1 MSEAMNIYETFNNLR
16 YHHENE
22 VVEFKKAENNFDFD
36 DLGKYFSALSNE
48 ANLRDKGFAWL
59 VFGVHDKT
67 RGILGTTYKNSMKS
81 LQKLKHDLAQHT
93 TDRNT
98 FRDIY
103 ELEVEGKR
111 VLMFQIPAAPR
122 GIPMAWQGHFYARRG
137 ESLVALDMSK
147 YEEIRRQTSD
157 FDWSRLIV
165 EGATIAD
172 LDEKAIKEAREGYK
186 EHYPNQKKEVDTW
199 SDEVFLNKAKL
210 TIDGR
215 ITNTAILLLGKPES
229 LHYINHIGEIVW
241 RLAGKDNVGQVFTI
255 PFLLTTT
262 EVMHKIRNY
271 PFKIFPNNSFLP
283 GEGMKYDNEV
293 ILEALHN
300 CIAHQN
306 YAENARIIVIER
318 ENELEFRNSGGFY
331 DGTYEDYI
339 TGERIPKKYRNPFLA
354 QAMANIKMI
363 DTEGFGIHKMFVSQK
378 DRFLPM
384 PDYDKSDSDTV
395 VLTLPGTVIDENY
408 SLLLLENSDI
418 DLTTTVLLD
427 KVQKGKPITDDAIK
441 LLRKKGLIEGRKPHL
456 YVSRQVAKV
465 TNKQI
470 EYTLKKGFNDAEC
483 QEWILK
489 ALKDHKVL
497 SRKQINELLWNKLS
511 MDFTEEQKMAKIKN
525 LLYKMH
531 KNDEIWLDE
540 DRMWH
545 RKES

>member
-1 MSEAMNIYETFNNLR
+1 MNIYETFNNLR
-16 YHHENE
+16 YHYEDE

-48 ANLRDKGFAWL
+48 ANLRDKDFGWL
-59 VFGVHDKT
+59 VFGVQDKT
-67 RGILGTTYKNSMKS
+67 REILGTTYKNGMKS
-81 LQKLKHDLAQHT
+81 LQKLKYDLSQHT

-98 FRDIY
+98 FRDIF
-103 ELEVEGKR
+103 ELKVEGKR

-157 FDWSRLIV
+157 FDWSKQIV
-165 EGATIAD
+165 DGATIAD
-172 LDEKAIKEAREGYK
+172 LDEKAIKEARGGYK
-186 EHYPNQKKEVDTW
+186 EHYPNQKKEVDAW

-378 DRFLPM
+378 DRYLPM
-384 PDYDKSDSDTV
+384 PDYDKSDNDTV

-418 DLTTTVLLD
+418 DLATTVLLD
-427 KVQKGKPITDDAIK
+427 KVQKGKAISDDTIK
-441 LLRKKGLIEGRKPHL
+441 MLRKKGLIEGRKPHL
-456 YVSRQVAKV
+456 YVSKQIAKV

-470 EYTLKKGFNDAEC
+470 EYTLRKGFNDEEC
-483 QEWILK
+483 KEWILK
-489 ALKDHKVL
+489 ALNDHKIL
-497 SRKQINELLWNKLS
+497 SRKQINELLWNKLPI
-511 MDFTEEQKMAKIKN
+511 DFTDTQRINKIGN
-525 LLYKMH
+525 LLMRMKRDGTI
-531 KNDEIWLDE
+531 KVDEK
-540 DRMWH
+540 RMWH
-545 RKES
+545 PV

>member
-1 MSEAMNIYETFNNLR
+1 MNETMNIYETFNNLR
-16 YHHENE
+16 YHHEDE

-48 ANLRDKGFAWL
+48 ANLRVKDFGWL

-67 RGILGTTYKNSMKS
+67 REILGTTYKNGMKS
-81 LQKLKHDLAQHT
+81 LQKLKYDLSQHT

-103 ELEVEGKR
+103 ELKVEGKR
-111 VLMFQIPAAPR
+111 VLLFQIPAAPR

-147 YEEIRRQTSD
+147 YEEIRRQTAD
-157 FDWSRLIV
+157 FDWSKQIV
-165 EGATIAD
+165 DGATIAD

-339 TGERIPKKYRNPFLA
+339 TGERIPIKYRNPFLA

-378 DRFLPM
+378 DRYLPM
-384 PDYDKSDSDTV
+384 PDYDKSDIDTV

-418 DLTTTVLLD
+418 DLATTVLLD
-427 KVQKGKPITDDAIK
+427 KVQKGKAISDEAIK
-441 LLRKKGLIEGRKPHL
+441 MLRKKGMIEGRKPHL
-456 YVSRQVAKV
+456 YVSKQIAKA

-483 QEWILK
+483 QEWVLK

-511 MDFTEEQKMAKIKN
+511 MDFTEEQKMAMIKN

>member
-1 MSEAMNIYETFNNLR
+1 MNIYDTFNNLR
-16 YHHENE
+16 YHHEDE

-67 RGILGTTYKNSMKS
+67 REILGTSYKNSMKS
-81 LQKLKHDLAQHT
+81 LQKLKQDMSQHT
-93 TDRNT
+93 TDNNT

-157 FDWSRLIV
+157 FDWSKQIV
-165 EGATIAD
+165 EGASIAD
-172 LDEKAIKEAREGYK
+172 LDENAIKEAREGYK

-210 TIDGR
+210 TINGKM
-215 ITNTAILLLGKPES
+215 TNAAILLLGKPES

-241 RLAGKDNVGQVFTI
+241 RLAGMDNVGQVFTI

-306 YAENARIIVIER
+306 YVENARIIVIER

-378 DRFLPM
+378 DRYLPM

-408 SLLLLENSDI
+408 SLLLLENTNI
-418 DLTTTVLLD
+418 DLTTAVLLD
-427 KVQKGKPITDDAIK
+427 KVQKGKPISENAVK
-441 LLRKKGLIEGRKPHL
+441 MLRKEKLIEGRKPHL
-456 YVSRQVAKV
+456 YVSKFIAKATDKQV
-465 TNKQI
+465 

-483 QEWILK
+483 QEWIIK
-489 ALKDHKVL
+489 ALNDHKVL
-497 SRKQINELLWNKLS
+497 SRKQINELLWNKLPI
-511 MDFTEEQKMAKIKN
+511 DFTEDQKMAKIKN

-531 KNDEIWLDE
+531 KNNTIYLDE
-540 DRMWH
+540 NRNW
-545 RKES
+545 RLRRT

>member
-1 MSEAMNIYETFNNLR
+1 MNIYKIFNNLR
-16 YHHENE
+16 YHHEDE

-48 ANLRDKGFAWL
+48 ANLRDKDFGWL

-67 RGILGTTYKNSMKS
+67 REILGTTYKNGMKS
-81 LQKLKHDLAQHT
+81 LQKLKYDLSQHT

-157 FDWSRLIV
+157 FDWSRQIID
-165 EGATIAD
+165 GATIAD

-210 TIDGR
+210 TIDGW

-241 RLAGKDNVGQVFTI
+241 RLAGMDNVGQVFTI

-378 DRFLPM
+378 DRYLPM
-384 PDYDKSDSDTV
+384 PDYDKSDNDTV

-418 DLTTTVLLD
+418 DLATTVLLD
-427 KVQKGKPITDDAIK
+427 KVQKGKTISDDAIK
-441 LLRKKGLIEGRKPHL
+441 MLRKKGLIEGRKPHL
-456 YVSRQVAKV
+456 YVSKQIAKV

-470 EYTLKKGFNDAEC
+470 EYTLKKGFNDEEC
-483 QEWILK
+483 KEWILK
-489 ALKDHKVL
+489 ALNDHKVL
-497 SRKQINELLWNKLS
+497 SRKQINELLWNKLPI
-511 MDFTEEQKMAKIKN
+511 DFTDTQRINKIGN
-525 LLYKMH
+525 LLMRMKRDGTI
-531 KNDEIWLDE
+531 KVDEK
-540 DRMWH
+540 RMWH
-545 RKES
+545 PV

>member
-1 MSEAMNIYETFNNLR
+1 MNIYETFDNLH

-67 RGILGTTYKNSMKS
+67 REILGTTYKNSLKS
-81 LQKLKHDLAQHT
+81 LQKLKYDLSQHT

-111 VLMFQIPAAPR
+111 VLMFQIPPAPR

-147 YEEIRRQTSD
+147 YEEIRRQTTD
-157 FDWSRLIV
+157 FDWSKQIV
-165 EGATIAD
+165 NGATIAD
-172 LDEKAIKEAREGYK
+172 LDEKAVKEAREGYK
-186 EHYPNQKKEVDTW
+186 EHYPNQKEEVDTW

-241 RLAGKDNVGQVFTI
+241 RLAGKDNVGPVFTI

-306 YAENARIIVIER
+306 YAENARIIVVER

-339 TGERIPKKYRNPFLA
+339 TGERIPKKYRNPFLV

-378 DRFLPM
+378 ERYLPM
-384 PDYDKSDSDTV
+384 PDYDKSDIDTV

-427 KVQKGKPITDDAIK
+427 KVQKGKSITDDAIK
-441 LLRKKGLIEGRKPHL
+441 MLRKKGLIEGRKPHL

-470 EYTLKKGFNDAEC
+470 EYTLKKGFNDVEC
-483 QEWILK
+483 KEWILK
-489 ALKDHKVL
+489 ALNDHKVL
-497 SRKQINELLWNKLS
+497 GRKQINELLWNKLPI
-511 MDFTEEQKMAKIKN
+511 DFTEEQKMAKIKN

>member
-1 MSEAMNIYETFNNLR
+1 MNEVMNIYETFDKLR
-16 YHHENE
+16 FHHEDE

-67 RGILGTTYKNSMKS
+67 REILGTSYKNSMKS
-81 LQKLKHDLAQHT
+81 LQKLKQDLSQHT
-93 TDRNT
+93 TDNNT

-137 ESLVALDMSK
+137 ESLAALDMNK
-147 YEEIRRQTSD
+147 YEEIRRQTVNE
-157 FDWSRLIV
+157 DWSKQIAD
-165 EGATIAD
+165 GATITD
-172 LDEKAIKEAREGYK
+172 LDEKAIMKAREGYK
-186 EHYPNQKKEVDTW
+186 EHYPNQKKEVDSW
-199 SDEVFLNKAKL
+199 SDEVFLNKAKI
-210 TIDGR
+210 TIDGK
-215 ITNTAILLLGKPES
+215 ITHAAILLLGKPES
-229 LHYINHIGEIVW
+229 LHFINHIGEIVW

-271 PFKIFPNNSFLP
+271 PFKIFPKNSFLP
-283 GEGMKYDNEV
+283 GEGMKYDSEV

-300 CIAHQN
+300 SIAHQN
-306 YAENARIIVIER
+306 YLENQRIIVIER
-318 ENELEFRNSGGFY
+318 ENELEFRNCGGFF

-339 TGERIPKKYRNPFLA
+339 TGERIPRKYRNQFLA

-378 DRFLPM
+378 ERWLPM
-384 PDYDKSDSDTV
+384 PDYDKSDNDNV
-395 VLTLPGTVIDENY
+395 VLTLPGNVIDENY
-408 SLLLLENSDI
+408 SLMLLENTNI
-418 DLTTTVLLD
+418 DLTTAVLLD
-427 KVQKGKPITDDAIK
+427 KVQKGKPISENAVK
-441 LLRKKGLIEGRKPHL
+441 MLRKEKLIEGRKPHL
-456 YVSRQVAKV
+456 YVSKYIAKATDKQV
-465 TNKQI
+465 

-483 QEWILK
+483 QEWIIK
-489 ALKDHKVL
+489 ALNDHKVL
-497 SRKQINELLWNKLS
+497 SRKQINELLWNKLPI
-511 MDFTEEQKMAKIKN
+511 DFTEDQKMAKIKN

-531 KNDEIWLDE
+531 KNNTIYLDE
-540 DRMWH
+540 NRNW
-545 RKES
+545 RLRRA

>member
-1 MSEAMNIYETFNNLR
+1 MNEVMNIYETFDKLR
-16 YHHENE
+16 FHHEDE

-67 RGILGTTYKNSMKS
+67 REILGTSYKNSMKS
-81 LQKLKHDLAQHT
+81 LQKLKQDLSQHT
-93 TDRNT
+93 TDNNT

-137 ESLVALDMSK
+137 ESLAALDMNK
-147 YEEIRRQTSD
+147 YEEIRRQTVNE
-157 FDWSRLIV
+157 DWSKQIAD
-165 EGATIAD
+165 GATITD
-172 LDEKAIKEAREGYK
+172 LDEKAIMKAREGYK
-186 EHYPNQKKEVDTW
+186 EHYPNQKKEVDSW
-199 SDEVFLNKAKL
+199 SDEVFLNKAKI
-210 TIDGR
+210 TIDGK
-215 ITNTAILLLGKPES
+215 ITHAAILLLGKPES
-229 LHYINHIGEIVW
+229 LHFINHIGEIVW

-271 PFKIFPNNSFLP
+271 PFKIFPKNSFLP
-283 GEGMKYDNEV
+283 GEGMKYDSEV

-300 CIAHQN
+300 SIAHQN
-306 YAENARIIVIER
+306 YLENQRIIVIER
-318 ENELEFRNSGGFY
+318 ENELEFRNCGGFF

-339 TGERIPKKYRNPFLA
+339 TGERIPRKYRNQFLA

-378 DRFLPM
+378 ERWLPM
-384 PDYDKSDSDTV
+384 PDYDKSDNDNV
-395 VLTLPGTVIDENY
+395 VLTLPGNVIDENY
-408 SLLLLENSDI
+408 SLMLLENTNI
-418 DLTTTVLLD
+418 DLTTAVLLD
-427 KVQKGKPITDDAIK
+427 KVQKGKPISENAVK
-441 LLRKKGLIEGRKPHL
+441 MLRKEKLIEGRKPHL
-456 YVSRQVAKV
+456 YVSKFIAKATDKQV
-465 TNKQI
+465 

-489 ALKDHKVL
+489 ALNDHKVL
-497 SRKQINELLWNKLS
+497 SRKQINELLWNKLPI
-511 MDFTEEQKMAKIKN
+511 DFTEDQKIGKIGN
-525 LLYKMH
+525 LLTKLRKKGIIYT
-531 KNDEIWLDE
+531 DEKRL
-540 DRMWH
+540 WH
-545 RKES
+545 LSEI

>member
-1 MSEAMNIYETFNNLR
+1 M
-16 YHHENE
+16 
-22 VVEFKKAENNFDFD
+22 
-36 DLGKYFSALSNE
+36 GKYFSALSNE

-215 ITNTAILLLGKPES
+215 ITNTAILLL
-229 LHYINHIGEIVW
+229 
-241 RLAGKDNVGQVFTI
+241 
-255 PFLLTTT
+255 
-262 EVMHKIRNY
+262 
-271 PFKIFPNNSFLP
+271 
-283 GEGMKYDNEV
+283 
-293 ILEALHN
+293 
-300 CIAHQN
+300 
-306 YAENARIIVIER
+306 
-318 ENELEFRNSGGFY
+318 
-331 DGTYEDYI
+331 
-339 TGERIPKKYRNPFLA
+339 
-354 QAMANIKMI
+354 
-363 DTEGFGIHKMFVSQK
+363 
-378 DRFLPM
+378 
-384 PDYDKSDSDTV
+384 
-395 VLTLPGTVIDENY
+395 
-408 SLLLLENSDI
+408 LENSDI

-489 ALKDHKVL
+489 ALKDHKAL

>member
-1 MSEAMNIYETFNNLR
+1 MVNIYETFNNLR
-16 YHHENE
+16 YHYENE

-67 RGILGTTYKNSMKS
+67 REILGTTYKNGMKS
-81 LQKLKHDLAQHT
+81 LQKLKYDLAQHT

-98 FRDIY
+98 FRDIF
-103 ELEVEGKR
+103 ELEIEGKR

>member
-1 MSEAMNIYETFNNLR
+1 MNEAINIYEIFNKLR
-16 YHHENE
+16 YHHEDE

-67 RGILGTTYKNSMKS
+67 REILGTSYKNSMKS
-81 LQKLKHDLAQHT
+81 LQKLKQDLSQHT
-93 TDRNT
+93 TDNNT

-137 ESLVALDMSK
+137 ESLAALDMNK
-147 YEEIRRQTSD
+147 YEEIRRQTVNE
-157 FDWSRLIV
+157 DWSKQIAD
-165 EGATIAD
+165 GATIAD
-172 LDEKAIKEAREGYK
+172 LDEKAIMKAREGYK
-186 EHYPNQKKEVDTW
+186 EHYPNQKKEVDSW
-199 SDEVFLNKAKL
+199 SDEVFLNKAKI
-210 TIDGR
+210 TIDGN
-215 ITNTAILLLGKPES
+215 ITHAAILLLGKPES
-229 LHYINHIGEIVW
+229 LHFINHIGEIVW

-271 PFKIFPNNSFLP
+271 PFKIFPKNSFLP
-283 GEGMKYDNEV
+283 GEGMKYDSEV

-300 CIAHQN
+300 SIAHQD
-306 YAENARIIVIER
+306 YLENQRIIVIER
-318 ENELEFRNSGGFY
+318 ENELEFRNCGGFF

-339 TGERIPKKYRNPFLA
+339 TGERIPRKYRNQFLA

-378 DRFLPM
+378 ERWLPM
-384 PDYDKSDSDTV
+384 PDYDKSDNDNV
-395 VLTLPGTVIDENY
+395 VLTLPGNVIDENY
-408 SLLLLENSDI
+408 SLMLLENTNI
-418 DLTTTVLLD
+418 DLTTAVLLD
-427 KVQKGKPITDDAIK
+427 KVQKGKPISENAVK
-441 LLRKKGLIEGRKPHL
+441 MLRKEKLIEGRKPHL
-456 YVSRQVAKV
+456 YVSKYIAKATDKQV
-465 TNKQI
+465 

-489 ALKDHKVL
+489 ALNDHKVL
-497 SRKQINELLWNKLS
+497 SRKQINELLWNKLPI
-511 MDFTEEQKMAKIKN
+511 DFTEDQKIGKIGN
-525 LLYKMH
+525 LLTKLRKKGIIYT
-531 KNDEIWLDE
+531 DEKRL
-540 DRMWH
+540 WH
-545 RKES
+545 LSEI

>member
-1 MSEAMNIYETFNNLR
+1 MNEDMKIYETFNNLR
-16 YHHENE
+16 YHCEDE

-67 RGILGTTYKNSMKS
+67 REILGTSYKNSMKS
-81 LQKLKHDLAQHT
+81 LQKLKQDLSQHT
-93 TDRNT
+93 TDNNT

-137 ESLVALDMSK
+137 ESLAALDMNK
-147 YEEIRRQTSD
+147 YEEIRRQTVNE
-157 FDWSRLIV
+157 DWSKQIADC
-165 EGATIAD
+165 ATIAD
-172 LDEKAIKEAREGYK
+172 LDEKAIMKAREGYK
-186 EHYPNQKKEVDTW
+186 EHYPNQKKEVDSW
-199 SDEVFLNKAKL
+199 SDEVFLNKAKI
-210 TIDGR
+210 TIDGK
-215 ITNTAILLLGKPES
+215 ITHAAILLLGKPES
-229 LHYINHIGEIVW
+229 LHFINHIGEIVW

-271 PFKIFPNNSFLP
+271 PFKLFPKNSFLP
-283 GEGMKYDNEV
+283 GEGMKYDSEV

-300 CIAHQN
+300 SIAHQD
-306 YAENARIIVIER
+306 YLENQRIIVIER
-318 ENELEFRNSGGFY
+318 ENELEFRNCGGFF

-339 TGERIPKKYRNPFLA
+339 TGERIPRKYRNQFLA

-378 DRFLPM
+378 ERWLPM
-384 PDYDKSDSDTV
+384 PDYDKSDNDNV
-395 VLTLPGTVIDENY
+395 VLTLPGNVIDENY
-408 SLLLLENSDI
+408 SLMLLENTNI
-418 DLTTTVLLD
+418 DLTTAVLLD
-427 KVQKGKPITDDAIK
+427 KVQKGKPISENAVK
-441 LLRKKGLIEGRKPHL
+441 MLRKEKLIEGRKPHL
-456 YVSRQVAKV
+456 YVSKYIANATDKQV
-465 TNKQI
+465 
-470 EYTLKKGFNDAEC
+470 EYTLKKGFSDAEC

-489 ALKDHKVL
+489 ALNDHKVL
-497 SRKQINELLWNKLS
+497 SRKQINELLWNKLPI
-511 MDFTEEQKMAKIKN
+511 DFTEDQKMAKIKN

-531 KNDEIWLDE
+531 KNNTIYLDE
-540 DRMWH
+540 NRNW
-545 RKES
+545 RLRRA

>member
-1 MSEAMNIYETFNNLR
+1 MNEVMNIYETFDKLR
-16 YHHENE
+16 FHHEDE

-48 ANLRDKGFAWL
+48 ANLRDKDFAWL

-67 RGILGTTYKNSMKS
+67 REILGTTYKNSMKS
-81 LQKLKHDLAQHT
+81 LQKLKYDLSQHT

-111 VLMFQIPAAPR
+111 VLMFQIPAAPH

-137 ESLVALDMSK
+137 ESLAALDMNK
-147 YEEIRRQTSD
+147 YEEIRRQTVNE
-157 FDWSRLIV
+157 DWSKQIAD
-165 EGATIAD
+165 GATIAD
-172 LDEKAIKEAREGYK
+172 LDEKAIMKAREGYK
-186 EHYPNQKKEVDTW
+186 EHYPNQKKEVDSW
-199 SDEVFLNKAKL
+199 SDEVFLNKAKI
-210 TIDGR
+210 TIDGK
-215 ITNTAILLLGKPES
+215 ITHAAILLLGKPES
-229 LHYINHIGEIVW
+229 LHFINHIGEIVW

-271 PFKIFPNNSFLP
+271 PFKLFPKNSFLP
-283 GEGMKYDNEV
+283 GEGMKYDSEV

-300 CIAHQN
+300 SIAHQD
-306 YAENARIIVIER
+306 YLENQRIIVIER
-318 ENELEFRNSGGFY
+318 ENELEFRNCGGFF

-339 TGERIPKKYRNPFLA
+339 TGERIPRKYRNQFLA

-378 DRFLPM
+378 ERWLPM
-384 PDYDKSDSDTV
+384 PDYDKSDNDNV
-395 VLTLPGTVIDENY
+395 VLTLPGNVIDENY
-408 SLLLLENSDI
+408 SLMLLENTNI
-418 DLTTTVLLD
+418 DLTTAVLLD
-427 KVQKGKPITDDAIK
+427 KVQKGKPISENAVK
-441 LLRKKGLIEGRKPHL
+441 MLRKEKLIEGRKPHL
-456 YVSRQVAKV
+456 YVSKYIAKATDKQV
-465 TNKQI
+465 

-489 ALKDHKVL
+489 ALNDHKVL
-497 SRKQINELLWNKLS
+497 SRKQINELLWNKLPI
-511 MDFTEEQKMAKIKN
+511 DFTEDQKMAKIKN

-531 KNDEIWLDE
+531 KNNTIYLDE
-540 DRMWH
+540 NRNW
-545 RKES
+545 RLRRT